1 MITAQDL
8 TSRFH
13 AFRDFRFSEPD
24 MWMAVNCFQF
34 SCIVSGWLA
43 SNGISPECFH
53 TL

>member
-24 MWMAVNCFQF
+24 MW
-34 SCIVSGWLA
+34 IVRLLSLGLRIA
-43 SNGISPECFH
+43 KSRGI
-53 TL
+53 